1 MTGEILNH
9 IVKKIL
15 SKKFYAK
22 ERPYLYKKVQ
32 GSQRND
38 YSQKD
43 WCGKRNRKHCAND
56 RQKGSEKRGQ
66 GSGHHV
72 INTTDVLGET
82 VHDPP
87 LGGGLKEWHGRMHDV
102 DQHFLMKIPRRNS
115 RSSRHG
121 NRSKKNEDSLWKAQR
136 AINTKEQIAL
146 IVWSHVCGTPLSQ
159 PDSWRDCRGL
169 GDDEKQY
176 DTDGDWNCEWL
187 GVFPEHWKFNLQEQ
201 QDSIQIAWLA

>member
-146 IVWSHVCGTPLSQ
+146 IVWSHVCGTPLSE